1 MERTAWGVAGIG
13 KARASVKRG
22 PDVAS
27 PDGC

>member
-13 KARASVKRG
+13 KARAPVKRW

-27 PDGC
+27 PDG